1 MLGYERNLD
10 VSGRF
15 DVYVGAEFGY
25 KINKYSGDLAYNE
38 FTTNYDADKKISSI
52 EQVSATAEAT
62 DCQIYWYN
70 GDIQYVSSR
79 SSNAFVG
86 GLFAGADFYVYKNL
100 YLGAELG
107 ISFESGKSP
116 NYYYD
121 YNSSVVSWNSQG
133 TETSSKYINY
143 SGETNTTV
151 TTTTSGN
158 TTNIETTN
166 GIAKTKETTT
176 TKLKFYVEPAIRLGW
191 RF

>member
-1 MLGYERNLD
+1 M
-10 VSGRF
+10 
-15 DVYVGAEFGY
+15 
-25 KINKYSGDLAYNE
+25 
-38 FTTNYDADKKISSI
+38 
-52 EQVSATAEAT
+52 
-62 DCQIYWYN
+62 
-70 GDIQYVSSR
+70 
-79 SSNAFVG
+79 
-86 GLFAGADFYVYKNL
+86 YKNL

-121 YNSSVVSWNSQG
+121 NNSSVVSWNSQG

-166 GIAKTKETTT
+166 GIAKTK
-176 TKLKFYVEPAIRLGW
+176 
-191 RF
+191 